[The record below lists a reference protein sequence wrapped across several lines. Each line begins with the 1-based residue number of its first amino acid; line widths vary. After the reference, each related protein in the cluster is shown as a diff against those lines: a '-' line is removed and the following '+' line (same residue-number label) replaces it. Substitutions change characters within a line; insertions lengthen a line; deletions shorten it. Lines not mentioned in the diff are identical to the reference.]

1 MRILT
6 FLVTVGLADIVGL
19 NVSQEDFDNLVK
31 QVSLLEATV
40 EGLEDQNAV
49 QSRQIADLVSAGEDQ
64 ESKIQELEAIVEGL
78 EEQNVVQSEQIE
90 DLSSAV
96 QDQGYQIAELQ
107 NDNEI
112 LTAQNE
118 NLIERVTRL
127 EVSFWDIYAHRI
139 MVHDSWPIIYGL

>member
-1 MRILT
+1 MRILI
-6 FLVTVGLADIVGL
+6 FLVTVGLADIASL

-31 QVSLLEATV
+31 QVSLMEATV

-49 QSRQIADLVSAGEDQ
+49 QSRQIADLVSDAEDQ
-64 ESKIQELEAIVEGL
+64 ESKIQALEATVEGL

-90 DLSSAV
+90 DLLSAV
-96 QDQGYQIAELQ
+96 EDHGYQIAELQ

-112 LTAQNE
+112 LAAQNE

-127 EVSFWDIYAHRI
+127 EVSFGMYIHTAP
-139 MVHDSWPIIYGL
+139 WPIIYGSYGIT

>member
-1 MRILT
+1 MRILI
-6 FLVTVGLADIVGL
+6 FLVTVGFADIASL

-31 QVSLLEATV
+31 QVSLMEATV

-49 QSRQIADLVSAGEDQ
+49 QSRQIADLVSDAEDQ
-64 ESKIQELEAIVEGL
+64 ESKIQALEATVEGL

-90 DLSSAV
+90 DLLSAV
-96 QDQGYQIAELQ
+96 EDHGYQIAELQ

-112 LTAQNE
+112 LAAQNE

-127 EVSFWDIYAHRI
+127 EVRFSVSIHTASLVTIH
-139 MVHDSWPIIYGL
+139 VP

>member
-1 MRILT
+1 MRILI
-6 FLVTVGLADIVGL
+6 FLVTLGLADIASL

-49 QSRQIADLVSAGEDQ
+49 QSRQIADLVSASEDQ
-64 ESKIQELEAIVEGL
+64 EGKIQELEAVVGGL

-112 LTAQNE
+112 LAAQNE

-127 EVSFWDIYAHRI
+127 EVGFSNVYIHLT
-139 MVHDSWPIIYGL
+139 MVLDSWPIIYGL

>member
-1 MRILT
+1 MRILI
-6 FLVTVGLADIVGL
+6 FLVTVGLADIASL

-31 QVSLLEATV
+31 QVSLMEATV

-49 QSRQIADLVSAGEDQ
+49 QSRQIADLVSDAEDQ
-64 ESKIQELEAIVEGL
+64 ESKIQALEATVEGL

-90 DLSSAV
+90 DLLSAV
-96 QDQGYQIAELQ
+96 EDHGYQIAELQ

-112 LTAQNE
+112 LAAQNE

-127 EVSFWDIYAHRI
+127 EVRFWDVYAHFI
-139 MVHDSWPIIYGL
+139 MVHNLWFI

>member
-1 MRILT
+1 MRVLI
-6 FLVTVGLADIVGL
+6 FLVTVGLADIASL

-49 QSRQIADLVSAGEDQ
+49 QSRQIADLVSDGEDQ

-90 DLSSAV
+90 DLLSAV
-96 QDQGYQIAELQ
+96 EDHGYQIAELQ

-112 LTAQNE
+112 LAAQNE

-127 EVSFWDIYAHRI
+127 EVSFWDVYAHFI
-139 MVHDSWPIIYGL
+139 MVHNLWFI

>member
-1 MRILT
+1 MRILI

-49 QSRQIADLVSAGEDQ
+49 QTRQISDLVSDGEDQ
-64 ESKIQELEAIVEGL
+64 QSKIQELEATVEGL
-78 EEQNVVQSEQIE
+78 EDQNVVQSQQIE
-90 DLSSAV
+90 DLLSAV
-96 QDQGYQIAELQ
+96 EDHGYQIAELQ

-112 LTAQNE
+112 LAAQNE

-127 EVSFWDIYAHRI
+127 EVRFWDVHIY
-139 MVHDSWPIIYGL
+139 